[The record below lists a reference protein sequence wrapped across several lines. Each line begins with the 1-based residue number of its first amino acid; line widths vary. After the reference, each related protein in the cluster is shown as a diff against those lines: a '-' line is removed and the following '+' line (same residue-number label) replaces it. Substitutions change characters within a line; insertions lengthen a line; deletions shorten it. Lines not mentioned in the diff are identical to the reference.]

1 METYLIRYF
10 LPPRFV
16 ALKGTEEY
24 WRAFLCVLALVLGV
38 LFSLPPL
45 LVYIFW
51 LNSSFLSLSSSV
63 LTILG
68 ALQLI
73 FMRIV
78 GNVRLSSVLLVVWL
92 FGAVVFGVFA
102 SGGIDSAV
110 SAGLYAPILVALV
123 ELGTVAMLWALG
135 FAAVCIGLMVWLEYT
150 FTLPTVIDPSLL
162 PPVHGAIAFSVV
174 SCTIFSF
181 YYFVRIRH
189 QAYQMVEQERDSV
202 QMRVQE
208 ATHNLEVQNTA
219 LQQALRDVELANKL
233 KDEFLR
239 NVSHEVRTPM
249 TAIIGFSEILMGQIE
264 SADEKHVF
272 AEQIQIA
279 ATNLMNIFSN
289 ILTLSRIEAGEI
301 ESAPNLIGVEYV
313 LRHVR
318 DAVTPLAQMK
328 GLELSITTTA
338 NVPEFLTFDAAN
350 TRAILTYLAENGV
363 KFTEKGFVRLQLD
376 VVHDER
382 LYLVCTIEDSGIG
395 IASEYRERLFTPFHQ
410 QDGSKT
416 RVYGGLGLGL
426 AIAKRMVDMMGGSMS
441 LISEVGKGTTFTVKI
456 PCEHLSVPTP

>member
-1 METYLIRYF
+1 
-10 LPPRFV
+10 
-16 ALKGTEEY
+16 
-24 WRAFLCVLALVLGV
+24 
-38 LFSLPPL
+38 
-45 LVYIFW
+45 
-51 LNSSFLSLSSSV
+51 
-63 LTILG
+63 
-68 ALQLI
+68 
-73 FMRIV
+73 
-78 GNVRLSSVLLVVWL
+78 
-92 FGAVVFGVFA
+92 
-102 SGGIDSAV
+102 
-110 SAGLYAPILVALV
+110 
-123 ELGTVAMLWALG
+123 
-135 FAAVCIGLMVWLEYT
+135 
-150 FTLPTVIDPSLL
+150 
-162 PPVHGAIAFSVV
+162 
-174 SCTIFSF
+174 
-181 YYFVRIRH
+181 
-189 QAYQMVEQERDSV
+189 
-202 QMRVQE
+202 
-208 ATHNLEVQNTA
+208 
-219 LQQALRDVELANKL
+219 
-233 KDEFLR
+233 
-239 NVSHEVRTPM
+239 
-249 TAIIGFSEILMGQIE
+249 MGQIQQE
-264 SADEKHVF
+264 DAKHAF